1 MHGVVK
7 GWKGNPSSG
16 ALASVAPRALIP
28 GLRARAPW
36 CVAGGSGSPCR
47 LGPLGAS
54 FSPAGGVAVPLFSA
68 PLTPFLFTL
77 GDSEGGFAPAGC
89 FFRGGIEAWAGY
101 GSGAPA
107 SVAPRGLF
115 PGLRA
120 RAPGCGAGG
129 SGSPSRLGPAPFSP
143 RPVVW
148 PARSLPRPFPPL
160 PPFVRGFSGW
170 LRPGLGL
177 WFSRRHCGLGPF
189 LGGGALLFFFRA
201 VPRCCAVAAGVHC
214 ARCRVRV
221 GFFS

>member
-1 MHGVVK
+1 MIRNLFRNGVRSDGLAPVLVEK
-7 GWKGNPSSG
+7 HNPLIRLVPKSIEYLLFSLKIRWKGNPSSG

-120 RAPGCGAGG
+120 RAPGCGVGG

-148 PARSLPRPFPPL
+148 PARSLPCPFPPPL
-160 PPFVRGFSGW
+160 PPFVRGF
-170 LRPGLGL
+170 
-177 WFSRRHCGLGPF
+177 
-189 LGGGALLFFFRA
+189 
-201 VPRCCAVAAGVHC
+201 
-214 ARCRVRV
+214 CR
-221 GFFS
+221 